1 MQYAAQPQK
10 GIYQKQYRAF
20 RGVDMSSGI
29 TEIDSARSPHAPNM
43 ISDQAGFPEKRPG
56 YRSIF
61 QVGTNWCTAG
71 ETWTYASAISFTVS
85 GDRRARYQTG
95 YAVKFDQGGT
105 TQTGVIAYC
114 TFAGN
119 VTTVSLTTSVLIN
132 SAITNAY
139 YKNNLT
145 VDSGWVSC
153 VGENWT
159 CAGPD
164 AFTVAGDKTAKYQ
177 TEYQV
182 KFEQNG
188 VTAAS
193 IVSSAVYS
201 AETGLTTVKL
211 TQNVVQD
218 LPITNSWCR
227 NSLLTA
233 LGWIVA
239 GETWT
244 YVSANSFTVSG
255 DKRSKYPTATQ
266 VKFDQDGIAKAGKVG
281 LSAYDGSLTT
291 VTLTNGIL
299 VNTGIVN
306 PYYSNDT
313 TVYGIFSFVRS
324 DGSAMLVAHAGTR
337 LYSFPILE
345 VVLPENIT
353 DITPAGVSMNRTRST
368 SFVMRSSDKT
378 IDYKLCLYILDGAN
392 YLRYDGYITTAV
404 PVETSAYVPTTTI
417 SSPPAGGGTKYESVN
432 LLQIKRIN
440 RFLGTASDTN
450 YCLDAYPVDS
460 INLVEK
466 LNSTTGNWDTVSPG
480 AYSLTYDSKGCAR
493 VTFTAAPGAAVGG
506 IDNIRV
512 TFTKTVA
519 DYPGRIKNCTIA
531 AFYGIGSNNRIF
543 LSGNPNYRN
552 YDWQSGIANPEY
564 FPDDGYAVV
573 GSENS
578 AIMGYLKEFD
588 SLVVIKEDNDQD
600 ASLYLRTSVISSDGT
615 KITYPLK
622 QGFVGVGAISKYAF
636 GVLEDDP
643 LFFSRQGVFGIESS
657 TITSQRT
664 VQMRS
669 YYVNGSLLKE
679 PAMNTA
685 CAAVWNGWYC
695 LFVNGHAYVANSR
708 QMSSNKTGSQGY
720 EWFYWEDIPAACCRE
735 FRDNLYFGTIAG
747 DICKFAAYAE
757 FGMSAY
763 WDAGSPYACRWATK
777 MDDLGDF
784 MRMKTILK
792 RGVGIIAKPYVLS
805 SGTVYFANEDIS
817 QGVASTFGQN
827 LVTFDF
833 EVLARTMDF
842 SKISFNPVN
851 NPRVTPIN
859 HKLKDLRL
867 LQIIVENTTGGS
879 GFGIYGI
886 QIRYI
891 FTKDVKK

>member
-1 MQYAAQPQK
+1 MIQYAGQPQK
-10 GIYQKQYRAF
+10 SVYQKQYRAF
-20 RGVDMSSGI
+20 RGVDLSSGV
-29 TEIDSARSPHAPNM
+29 TEVDPSRSPHAPNM

-61 QVGTNWCTAG
+61 QVGANWCAAG
-71 ETWTYASAISFTVS
+71 ETWTYASATVFTVA
-85 GDRRARYQTG
+85 GDRTARYRAG
-95 YAVKFDQGGT
+95 YAVRFDQGGT
-105 TQTGVIAYC
+105 TKTGVIASCAY
-114 TFAGN
+114 AGGTTA
-119 VTTVSLTTSVLIN
+119 VTLTMPALTSAAV
-132 SAITNAY
+132 TNGY

-153 VGENWT
+153 LEEEWIF
-159 CAGPD
+159 AGGD
-164 AFTVAGDKTAKYQ
+164 AFAVAGDKTAKYQ
-177 TEYQV
+177 EGYQV
-182 KFEQNG
+182 KLDQDG
-188 VTAAS
+188 AAAVS
-193 IVSSAVYS
+193 AVSSAVYS
-201 AETGLTTVKL
+201 AESGLTTVKL
-211 TQNVVQD
+211 VQNVVQN
-218 LPITNSWCR
+218 LPITNTWCR

-233 LGWIVA
+233 LGWIAA
-239 GETWT
+239 GETWI
-244 YVSANSFTVSG
+244 YAGADSFTVSG
-255 DKRSKYPTATQ
+255 DKRSKYPTSTL
-266 VKFDQDGIAKAGKVG
+266 VKFDQDGIAKAAKVG
-281 LSAYDGSLTT
+281 LSAYDGSKTT
-291 VTLTNGIL
+291 VTLTKRIL
-299 VNTGIVN
+299 DNTEIVN
-306 PYYSNDT
+306 AYYSYDT
-313 TVYGIFSFVRS
+313 AVYGIFSFVRG
-324 DGSAMLVAHAGTR
+324 DGSPMLVAHVGTK
-337 LYSFPILE
+337 LYSLPVLE
-345 VVLPENIT
+345 VVLPESIT
-353 DITPAGVSMNRTRST
+353 DITPAGILMNRARST
-368 SFVMRSSDKT
+368 SFVMRSSDKA
-378 IDYKLCLYILDGAN
+378 IGYKLCLYILDGVN
-392 YLRYDGYITTAV
+392 YLRYDGYAAAA
-404 PVETSAYVPTTTI
+404 PVETAAYIPTTTI
-417 SSPPAGGGTKYESVN
+417 SSPPAGGGEKYESVN
-432 LLQIKRIN
+432 LLQPKRIN
-440 RFLGTASDTN
+440 RFLGSAADKD
-450 YCLDAYPVDS
+450 YYLDAYPVDS
-460 INLVEK
+460 ISLVEK
-466 LNSTTGNWDTVSPG
+466 LNSSTGNWDTVSAG
-480 AYSLTYDSKGCAR
+480 SYSLTYDSKGCAR

-512 TFTKTVA
+512 TFTKAVEGYA
-519 DYPGRIKNCTIA
+519 DRIRNCTIA
-531 AFYGIGSNNRIF
+531 AFYGIGSDNRIF
-543 LSGNPNYRN
+543 LSGNPQYRN

-588 SLVVIKEDNDQD
+588 SLVVVKEDNDQD
-600 ASLYLRTSVISSDGT
+600 ASLYLRTSTISSDGA

-622 QGFVGVGAISKYAF
+622 QGFVGVGAISKYSF

-679 PAMNTA
+679 PALNTA
-685 CAAVWNGWYC
+685 CAAIWNGWYC

-720 EWFYWEDIPAACCRE
+720 EWFYWEDIPASCCRE
-735 FRDNLYFGTIAG
+735 FKDNLYFGTALG
-747 DICKFAAYAE
+747 DICRFTPYAE
-757 FGMSAY
+757 YGMSAY
-763 WDAGSPYACRWATK
+763 WDAGSPYVCQWSTK

-817 QGVASTFGQN
+817 QGAASTFGQN

-833 EVLARTMDF
+833 GIFDF

-867 LQIIVENTTGGS
+867 LQVIVESAAGGT

-886 QIRYI
+886 QIRYV